1 MIYYY
6 HNQYYLAL
14 LIILMIRIGI
24 IEDNIFLLK
33 SFRDYLNNAEDMT
46 VVFSWFSMEE
56 AKEQIEFKQSLLPD
70 IILLDIFL
78 PGESGLEG
86 IPYLKEKYPAA
97 KIIMLTAYNEDS
109 LIINCLKQG
118 AAGYALKTAQ
128 LNHLMEIINKTIKTG
143 AFIDDMSIGKVINNL
158 QSKKE
163 SSFKDALTF
172 REKDIVTLVEKG
184 YSYKQM
190 SETLFVTTYTINYHL
205 KNIYKKLNIHSK
217 SALLAKIMDEGKG

>member
-1 MIYYY
+1 
-6 HNQYYLAL
+6 
-14 LIILMIRIGI
+14 MIRIGI

-33 SFRDYLNNAEDMT
+33 SFRDYLNSSEGMT
-46 VVFSWFSMEE
+46 VVFSCASMEE
-56 AKEQIEFKQSLLPD
+56 AKEHIDYKTNPNPD

-86 IPYLKEKYPAA
+86 IPYLKSKFPTT

-109 LIINCLKQG
+109 LKQG
-118 AAGYALKTAQ
+118 ASGYALKTAQ
-128 LNHLMEIINKTIKTG
+128 LSNLIDVINQTCRTG
-143 AFIDDMSIGKVINNL
+143 AFIDERSIGKVINNL

-163 SSFKDALTF
+163 SSFKDMLTF
-172 REKDIVTLVEKG
+172 REKEIVALVEKG

-190 SETLFVTTYTINYHL
+190 SESLYVTTYTINYHL

-217 SALLAKIMDEGKG
+217 SELLSKIMDESKG